1 MPAAS
6 SFVIETELSYIY
18 FKDAL
23 KFIHNYYLRTNP
35 GTFKDI
41 QRGKAGDAHFLNFTA
56 FDPGNWRMSVKV
68 RASKRIHVEMV
79 PEGKI
84 PKGTLDDLREDLII
98 SVELF
103 EDIVRR
109 HSLYFVWIKGQ
120 KIIPEEPPS
129 RRKKASSR
137 VLSSSML
144 VLFTLLFGVN
154 IVLFIFFGIY
164 AVIAIIGLQFA
175 LVLLSGKIYLRMSK
189 WRITQENPYVHILE
203 FHLPIK
209 NYGKIGSKL
218 EEANVVKIKSEIYD
232 RTLAKGKEPTCELG
246 ERMLAKN
253 GVKCAPDRR
262 SAKVINVYK
271 IVKTAAE
278 KFKIPVPKIV
288 ISNTMIPNAAATG
301 PSPSRGVIL
310 ITTGLL
316 VQLEDDEILSV
327 VGHEL
332 GHLRGR
338 DPLLLFA
345 LTSGEFAL
353 RLTVFLPFFL
363 FSPFLYLFV
372 SLTIVYFI
380 AKFFEAR
387 ADLLSAMKIGNPG
400 ALAESLL
407 KIGFRKLQYER
418 LPSYRLRG
426 WLSWDPHPPTYF
438 RIRRL
443 EQMKGPQKVKHPLI
457 RSAKDVFGGF
467 KAAL

>member
-1 MPAAS
+1 LS
-6 SFVIETELSYIY
+6 ETRSFAIETELSYIC

-23 KFIHNYYLRTNP
+23 KFMHNYYLRTNP
-35 GTFKDI
+35 STFKDV
-41 QRGKAGDAHFLNFTA
+41 QRGTKGDTHFLNFTA

-68 RASKRIHVEMV
+68 RASRRIHVEMIPDGNV
-79 PEGKI
+79 

-129 RRKKASSR
+129 RTRKTSSR
-137 VLSSSML
+137 VFSSSML
-144 VLFTLLFGVN
+144 VLFILLFGIN
-154 IVLFIFFGIY
+154 ILLFIFIGIY
-164 AVIAIIGLQFA
+164 AVIAIIGVQLAF
-175 LVLLSGKIYLRMSK
+175 VLLADKIFLRMGK
-189 WRITQENPYVHILE
+189 WRITKENPYIHILQ

-209 NYGKIGSKL
+209 NYEKIEDRLDEDSIL
-218 EEANVVKIKSEIYD
+218 KIKTEIYD
-232 RTLAKGKEPTCELG
+232 KTLAKGREPTCKLG
-246 ERMLAKN
+246 ERILGKN

-262 SAKVINVYK
+262 AAKVINVYR

-278 KFKIPVPKIV
+278 KFNIPVPKIV
-288 ISNTMIPNAAATG
+288 ISNTMMPNAAATG
-301 PSPSRGVIL
+301 PSPGRGVIL

-316 VQLEDDEILSV
+316 AQLEDDEILSV

-332 GHLRGR
+332 GHLKGR
-338 DPLLLFA
+338 DPLYLFA
-345 LTSGEFAL
+345 LTSGEFVL
-353 RLTVFLPFFL
+353 RLTIFLPFFL
-363 FSPFLYLFV
+363 FSPFLYLLV
-372 SLTIVYFI
+372 AMTIIYFI

-387 ADLLSAMKIGNPG
+387 ADLLSAMKIGKPG

-418 LPSYRLRG
+418 IPSYRLRG

-438 RIRRL
+438 RIHRL
-443 EQMKGPQKVKHPLI
+443 EQMKVPPKVRHPLI
-457 RSAKDVFGGF
+457 RSARDVLGGF